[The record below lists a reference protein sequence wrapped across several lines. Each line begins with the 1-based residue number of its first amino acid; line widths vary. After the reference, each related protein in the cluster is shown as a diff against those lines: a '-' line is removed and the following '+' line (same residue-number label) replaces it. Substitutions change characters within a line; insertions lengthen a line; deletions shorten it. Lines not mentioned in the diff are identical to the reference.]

1 MRRGYVS
8 SHTLS
13 IDVAGYVSDLN
24 DQFRL
29 DCSEE
34 DIKTDKDA
42 KECAKFMKAYNNA
55 AEATLKQRVKL
66 FDIGGKKKFYD
77 VF

>member
-1 MRRGYVS
+1 MRSYNTVR
-8 SHTLS
+8 

-34 DIKTDKDA
+34 ELRTSKEA
-42 KECAKFMKAYNNA
+42 KECAKYMKAYNNVA
-55 AEATLKQRVKL
+55 KQTLKQRNKL
-66 FDIGGKKKFYD
+66 WNIGSKRYYD
-77 VF
+77 VFQD